1 MNETPMLIVASIAG
15 AALGAMF
22 FGGLWWTLRKAMT
35 SQWPA
40 LWFASSLLL
49 RMGLTLSGFY
59 FVSAGHWQRMVACLI
74 GFAVSRVAITW
85 LTRPRSSPANP
96 SSEAN
101 HAAHS

>member
-1 MNETPMLIVASIAG
+1 MIEAPMLILAFVVG

-35 SQWPA
+35 SQWSA

-49 RMGLTLSGFY
+49 RMGLTLLGFY
-59 FVSAGHWQRMVACLI
+59 FVSAGHWQRMVACLL

-85 LTRPRSSPANP
+85 LTRPRPSPANP
-96 SSEAN
+96 SSEAS